1 MQRKATVPYKYFRW
15 DMYSRSNI
23 VFLVSIEVKWANLNG
38 FVLLSEK
45 GMKLKVFKPQNQHKL

>member
-1 MQRKATVPYKYFRW
+1 MGHVFLVKL
-15 DMYSRSNI
+15 

-45 GMKLKVFKPQNQHKL
+45 GKKLEVLKPQNQHKL